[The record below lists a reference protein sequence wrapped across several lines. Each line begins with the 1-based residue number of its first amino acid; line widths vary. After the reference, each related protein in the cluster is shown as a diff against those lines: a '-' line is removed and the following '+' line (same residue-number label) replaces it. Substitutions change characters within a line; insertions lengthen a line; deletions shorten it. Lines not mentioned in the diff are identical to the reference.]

1 MHAFRITT
9 VLALALAALVV
20 VTSATAARE
29 AKPSPQTGTWY
40 GKVSQDI
47 GLDEPHLSKVVFT
60 AYKGRLVGLAAR
72 IKMECDDDS
81 YTEALVSESW
91 RVGKGPKLTQA
102 GSFYAMADGV
112 RFDGNLGRVLAEG
125 TANARVGGCHGKG
138 TWKAK
143 RVDI

>member
-1 MHAFRITT
+1 MTT
-9 VLALALAALVV
+9 LRTATCFVLAVFALAA
-20 VTSATAARE
+20 ATAATG
-29 AKPSPQTGTWY
+29 ASPMPQTGTWY

-60 AYKGRLVGLAAR
+60 AYKGRLVGVAAR

-91 RVGKGPKLTQA
+91 RVGKGPKLSPK
-102 GSFYAMADGV
+102 GSFHAKADGV
-112 RFDGNLGRVLAEG
+112 RFDGNLGKILAQG
-125 TANARVGGCHGKG
+125 TASAQFDGCHGKG

-143 RVDI
+143 RVQI